1 MLTDD
6 DFVRTASGN
15 ALDSGRRT
23 FEFRAVKSGSHR
35 VLFEKRLAWKFTAE
49 DRRVFLIEVV
59 DGAGNASG
67 GERLSGGVT

>member
-23 FEFRAVKSGSHR
+23 FEFRAVRPGSHR

-67 GERLSGGVT
+67 CEPLSGGRT